1 MGRCKYSKG
10 HRILNNYDDA
20 LERAIYKVNK
30 NYQDM
35 DVRNNTVQRDIEQI
49 IECMVNECRSIQGQ
63 VKNTGLR

>member
-1 MGRCKYSKG
+1 MGRCKYSRG
-10 HRILNNYDDA
+10 QRILNNYDDA
-20 LERAIYKVNK
+20 FERAIYKVNK